1 MYHFRL
7 RDLSLRSRIG
17 QRAIADS
24 WANRAQGSL
33 SLECPLLDGRDQ
45 LATVLLIRIIQ
56 HEPYP
61 RLKPT
66 PCACVRATEQISD
79 SVLAKKGLDMHR
91 AALLLVQLLLLTYYT
106 LADDVGF
113 DYDLTDLTTWEHD
126 YGHYPYRTFESTD
139 LTPPAVA
146 HKIDSPA
153 CQDGLL
159 TFLTPRGTAVN
170 ESRGMVILD
179 DQGELVWMQKTEGQ
193 PYNLDVQTYQGAP
206 HLTYWLGD
214 DTVGGHGEGDYYLLN
229 SSYDL
234 VAKISALGDLRA
246 DLHSL
251 SLTPN
256 DTAIISIYEQY
267 EKEKDGRLEYIWDC
281 LFQEID
287 IATNSLIFQWRASD
301 YHDTTESYHDP
312 RYEEEG
318 ATNHTHWD
326 WYHLNSVEKDDLG
339 NYLVSARYTHSISYI
354 DGQTGDLIWT
364 LGGKRNMF
372 TSDDHAFGFSSQH
385 FAQFHSVNEF
395 PSLVAAYGARQEGIT
410 TRLISLFD
418 NRNDDTWDSGLASR
432 GLLLAVSYP
441 TYPSPDGKVNKN
453 DYKARVVREYLHPNE
468 LVADSQGSLQ
478 VVPATDI
485 NQDPSILI
493 GWGARSVW
501 SSYSA
506 SGKLL
511 CDDHFG
517 TEAAILN
524 GSVQSYHVMRYP
536 WIGLPSEPIS
546 VVYNSER
553 DSLFVS
559 WNGATEVVSYAL
571 QHNDNSGDYYA
582 DWVYI
587 SITQKEVF
595 ETEVSIGG
603 CVTRFV
609 RVIALDVDEN
619 VLGVSEAMELPFT
632 SGFHCDEINNMYIT
646 SDGKPLSTAP
656 VALIMAA
663 MSFTMF
669 SILVFETWR
678 GYKAWQ
684 KKKDKPP
691 AIVLPDSGWKK
702 TKPAV
707 SQVFDAENPPELPFA
722 CQCRTCAAQY
732 FPATVHVTNQ
742 EARQLVSSLV
752 LDARQDLTFLR
763 HILTNHAD
771 FIVTR
776 WKKKSREKRF
786 VFLSENIDVF
796 DKKFA
801 AIHLL
806 HMRSSP
812 ENCDFNSELMRSLQG
827 IDDPKMKEWFSKAL
841 HDMLSEDPSLLLALL
856 PHRTTHELEDWILF
870 DDMNAD
876 LAERFGIITQTFNPH
891 CVVMQGADLGKLVNW
906 NPEQAH
912 RYQIIDFTKAYTIL
926 QAQQRMMAFL
936 RKCITGLLDE
946 ANEPPV
952 QQVHPKWD
960 QLVSAGFS
968 RIEPSFAWSNE
979 SARPFC
985 SPPKFDSLEIH
996 ELAKSR
1002 HRVLKDHIELLQTDP
1017 AYVQHHAR
1025 AYKNALFLETM
1036 NHGDK
1041 WPHIVDQVFLHP
1053 LIRQCYWRQ
1062 MLYECDNMERAWLA
1076 SVETPSEATRALY
1089 NDAILMVQDL
1099 CVEMLAVF
1107 IKLSSVIYQR
1117 GFERNFKFTGSGRK
1131 YHLNRKFITKD

>member
-1 MYHFRL
+1 
-7 RDLSLRSRIG
+7 
-17 QRAIADS
+17 
-24 WANRAQGSL
+24 
-33 SLECPLLDGRDQ
+33 
-45 LATVLLIRIIQ
+45 
-56 HEPYP
+56 
-61 RLKPT
+61 LKPT
-66 PCACVRATEQISD
+66 PCACVRATERISD
-79 SVLAKKGLDMHR
+79 NVLAKKGSDMHC

-106 LADDVGF
+106 RADDVGF
-113 DYDLTDLTTWEHD
+113 DYDPTDLTAWEHD

-146 HKIDSPA
+146 HKIGSPA

-267 EKEKDGRLEYIWDC
+267 EKEKGGQLQYIWDC

-301 YHDTTESYHDP
+301 YHNTSESYHDP

-372 TSDDHAFGFSSQH
+372 TSDDHALDFSSQH
-385 FAQFHSVNEF
+385 FAQFHSVDEF
-395 PSLVAAYGARQEGIT
+395 PSLAAAFGARQEGIT

-441 TYPSPDGKVNKN
+441 THPNPDGKVNKN
-453 DYKARVVREYLHPNE
+453 DYKARIVYEYLHPNE

-478 VVPATDI
+478 VVPAADA
-485 NQDPSILI
+485 NQDPGILI

-536 WIGLPSEPIS
+536 WIGLPSEPLSI
-546 VVYNSER
+546 VYNSER

-587 SITQKEVF
+587 SITQKEGF
-595 ETEVSIGG
+595 ETEVPIGG

-619 VLGVSEAMELPFT
+619 VLGVSEALELLFT
-632 SGFHCDEINNMYIT
+632 TGFHCDEINNMYMT
-646 SDGKPLSTAP
+646 SDGKTLSAAP

-669 SILVFETWR
+669 SILVFESWR

-684 KKKDKPP
+684 KKK
-691 AIVLPDSGWKK
+691 
-702 TKPAV
+702 
-707 SQVFDAENPPELPFA
+707 E
-722 CQCRTCAAQY
+722 
-732 FPATVHVTNQ
+732 
-742 EARQLVSSLV
+742 
-752 LDARQDLTFLR
+752 
-763 HILTNHAD
+763 HAYYRLE
-771 FIVTR
+771 V
-776 WKKKSREKRF
+776 
-786 VFLSENIDVF
+786 
-796 DKKFA
+796 
-801 AIHLL
+801 
-806 HMRSSP
+806 
-812 ENCDFNSELMRSLQG
+812 
-827 IDDPKMKEWFSKAL
+827 DPYL
-841 HDMLSEDPSLLLALL
+841 
-856 PHRTTHELEDWILF
+856 
-870 DDMNAD
+870 
-876 LAERFGIITQTFNPH
+876 
-891 CVVMQGADLGKLVNW
+891 
-906 NPEQAH
+906 
-912 RYQIIDFTKAYTIL
+912 
-926 QAQQRMMAFL
+926 
-936 RKCITGLLDE
+936 
-946 ANEPPV
+946 
-952 QQVHPKWD
+952 
-960 QLVSAGFS
+960 
-968 RIEPSFAWSNE
+968 
-979 SARPFC
+979 
-985 SPPKFDSLEIH
+985 
-996 ELAKSR
+996 
-1002 HRVLKDHIELLQTDP
+1002 
-1017 AYVQHHAR
+1017 
-1025 AYKNALFLETM
+1025 
-1036 NHGDK
+1036 
-1041 WPHIVDQVFLHP
+1041 
-1053 LIRQCYWRQ
+1053 
-1062 MLYECDNMERAWLA
+1062 
-1076 SVETPSEATRALY
+1076 
-1089 NDAILMVQDL
+1089 
-1099 CVEMLAVF
+1099 
-1107 IKLSSVIYQR
+1107 
-1117 GFERNFKFTGSGRK
+1117 
-1131 YHLNRKFITKD
+1131 